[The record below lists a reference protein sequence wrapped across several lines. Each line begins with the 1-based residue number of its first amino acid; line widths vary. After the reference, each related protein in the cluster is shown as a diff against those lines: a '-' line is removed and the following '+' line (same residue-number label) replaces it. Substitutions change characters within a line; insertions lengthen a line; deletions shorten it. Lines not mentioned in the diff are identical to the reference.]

1 LSNVFAIEALNLY
14 DTINI
19 KAIRTL
25 LSGKIVDSS
34 PLSLDLQYGEN
45 SYLFVYRFGCL
56 VFFNVSSEVKEQ
68 EIGRLKAALGNGL
81 AQITTESFQVIS
93 GGESAMN
100 VEFEYVEMKR
110 FSLDQLRMICMTV
123 GQSAGVEYFEMQAD
137 RMLGETSNFMEDLS
151 HGGVVP
157 LLKPQR
163 LLRIIGSTASTRQ
176 HIISNLSVLD
186 PPELTW
192 KSKDLAKLFAEV
204 QENFDIQTRFR
215 TLDRKLTLIQDNIE
229 ILADLSSTRRNTLL
243 ESLVVILILIE
254 LVILLVSAHV

>member
-1 LSNVFAIEALNLY
+1 MSNVFAIEALNLY
-14 DTINI
+14 DSINI
-19 KAIRTL
+19 KAIRNL

-34 PLSLDLQYGEN
+34 PQSLDLQYGEN

-56 VFFNVSSEVKEQ
+56 VLFNISAELKEQ
-68 EIGRLKAALGNGL
+68 EIGKLRTALGPGL
-81 AQITTESFQVIS
+81 GQITTENYQVIS
-93 GGESAMN
+93 SETPMK
-100 VEFEYVEMKR
+100 VEFEYAELKR

-123 GQSAGVEYFEMQAD
+123 GQSAGVEYFEMQTD
-137 RMLGETSNFMEDLS
+137 RMLRETSNFMEDLS
-151 HGGVVP
+151 RGGAVP
-157 LLKPQR
+157 LLRPQR

-176 HIISNLSVLD
+176 HILSNLSVLD

-192 KSKDLAKLFAEV
+192 KSKELAKLFAEV

-254 LVILLVSAHV
+254 LVILLVSAHI